1 MRAACGSPGRAG
13 LEWGDEIWLTSG
25 FQAIRSQPVVTPDMV
40 PRANSIHNSA
50 IVRYGDGFAGVFR
63 VDETDFCYRM
73 HTGSAATA
81 STGTSRRRRWI
92 AQRRP
97 EVVMTDHSYDPRLVE
112 QRAGTT

>member
-1 MRAACGSPGRAG
+1 MANETVFRRY
-13 LEWGDEIWLTSG
+13 DHN
-25 FQAIRSQPVVTPDMV
+25 PVVTPDMV

-73 HTGSAATA
+73 HTGFSSDGIHWDITPETLDMH
-81 STGTSRRRRWI
+81 SGD
-92 AQRRP
+92 P